1 MPEFTECNAGFIDH
15 PAAVEFA
22 TVKPYVLV
30 IGHACAAGE
39 APANT
44 LAGVRAC
51 LSASAEGME
60 IDVQLCADGVPVLM
74 HDDTVDRTT
83 NLKGPVRE
91 KTLAELQAADAGGGE
106 RVPTLD
112 QVLELVA
119 GRLTVMCELKATPG
133 FPDQDQACVDVVV
146 DVIRRHKAES
156 WTAIHSFNAEM
167 VRRGRATE
175 TRISAAI
182 ITGPV
187 SGSNVDML
195 LGGLMKRNAQA
206 ISVEHHSV
214 DRELI
219 EKAKRRQVSVWAWTA
234 DEPEDWARVI
244 EAGADGIITNVPS
257 ELRAWLAKD

>member
-1 MPEFTECNAGFIDH
+1 M
-15 PAAVEFA
+15 
-22 TVKPYVLV
+22 KPYVLV

-44 LAGVRAC
+44 LAGVRSC
-51 LSASAEGME
+51 LSAGAEGME

-91 KTLAELQAADAGGGE
+91 RSLAELQSADAGNGE
-106 RVPTLD
+106 PVPTLD

-133 FPDQDQACVDVVV
+133 AADQDQACVDAVLE
-146 DVIRRHKAES
+146 VIRKHDAES
-156 WTAIHSFNAEM
+156 WTAIHSFNPEM
-167 VRRGRATE
+167 TRRARNSE
-175 TRISAAI
+175 PRISGTI
-182 ITGPV
+182 ITGEIR
-187 SGSNVDML
+187 GAEVDRL

-206 ISVEHHSV
+206 ISVEHHCI
-214 DRELI
+214 DRALI

-234 DEPEDWARVI
+234 DTPEDWARIV
-244 EAGADGIITNVPS
+244 EAGVDGIITNVPHK
-257 ELRAWLAKD
+257 LRAWLTDL